1 MGVLL
6 YMILFLLLPLELSH
20 YWTVSILSMICLSV
34 GLFGFILLGTLYL
47 DICFLLQVCVGS
59 FPLLSVQQDPIGS
72 RVRSLV
78 AGEKALRVGS
88 ELVLIPLSVW
98 KGMVTYSS
106 ILAWRI
112 LWIEETGGLQSMELQ
127 RVRHDWVTEHAQIH
141 VTWFRVM
148 EKFPKLQLK

>member
-98 KGMVTYSS
+98 KGMATYS

-112 LWIEETGGLQSMELQ
+112 LWIEETGGLQSMESQ
-127 RVRHDWVTEHAQIH
+127 RVRHDWVTGHAQIH

-148 EKFPKLQLK
+148 EKFPNLQLK